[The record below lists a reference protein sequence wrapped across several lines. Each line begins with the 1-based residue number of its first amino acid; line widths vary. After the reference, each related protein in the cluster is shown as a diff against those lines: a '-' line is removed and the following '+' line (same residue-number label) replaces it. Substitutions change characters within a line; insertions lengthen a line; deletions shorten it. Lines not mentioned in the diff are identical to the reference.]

1 MHFNSWNTP
10 ARVYASGIGDAVAD
24 RTINRKLDPVTRLEL
39 PVWTEKGADP
49 RPFVRETWAE
59 VAHRVAFGNA
69 NLAANNA
76 TEFEQEF
83 HPLHHHLRQGSV
95 LMSGRHLQHTDG
107 DIGQRNMEVL
117 TNCSTAAASFIEFY
131 LLLNGSGVGR
141 SYDDDMMV
149 VDWTKQ
155 PKTLCV
161 IDHTHPDVAS
171 GEIGREFMDLRSALH
186 RFAGLTVTTYKV
198 PDSREGWA
206 KAVELLEQMTWQR
219 QTEEALILD
228 FSGVRH
234 RGSPIAGMQNRPASG
249 PGPLMEAIRK
259 VTELRLQPLD
269 AFEAAMHVDHYFA
282 ECVLVGGARRAA
294 RMATKTW
301 RDKSAM
307 RFIEIK
313 RGGKLWSSNNS
324 VTVDEEF
331 WKLVRTPAGDLA
343 SESKTTGALWAH
355 ANAVFD
361 AICDCSYHD
370 GTGEPGLINVDK
382 LTQKDDGVEA
392 LFDGNFAESDRF
404 KLDDSTKQMMAQI
417 ARVFAGKQYNMIT
430 NPCGEI
436 PLTMVGGYCVIADVV
451 PYHADQGKDV
461 DFWDDDA
468 EDAFRTAARALMRVN
483 TMNCLYGK
491 EVKRTNRIGIGFT
504 GIHEY
509 AFTRFG
515 YGWKD
520 LVNEAKSIDFW
531 RTMSRFSN
539 AIVNETETYAAKLGV
554 EVPHTSTTVKPA
566 GTTSKLFDLT
576 EGAHLPS
583 MREYIRWVQFRNDD
597 PLIEQYKA
605 AGYPTRELKTY
616 TGTTVVGFPTRP
628 HICRLGM
635 GDLLVTAAEATP
647 EEQYEWLRLLE
658 KYWLA
663 GYDDMHEVDSW
674 HTHSG
679 QVSYTLKYDP
689 KVVNF
694 AEFKRT
700 LRDGQS
706 TIKACSVMP
715 QIDGTA
721 YEYQPEEPVSTERFE
736 AIVTAITDD
745 RLKEDIGAEHLG
757 CYSGAC
763 PVDFDSQ
770 DAA

>member
-1 MHFNSWNTP
+1 MTMNSWSTP
-10 ARVYASGIGDAVAD
+10 ARVYASGIGEAVAD
-24 RTINRKLDPVTRLEL
+24 RTINRKLDPVTRKEL

-49 RPFVRETWAE
+49 RPFVRETWEE
-59 VAHRVAFGNA
+59 VAMRVATGNA
-69 NLAANNA
+69 MLGKNDA
-76 TEFEQEF
+76 TMPIEFDR
-83 HPLHHHLRQGSV
+83 LHHHLRQGSV
-95 LMSGRHLQHTDG
+95 LMSGRHLQHTDEH
-107 DIGQRNMEVL
+107 IGKRNMEVL
-117 TNCSTAAASFIEFY
+117 TNCSTGAASFIEFY

-155 PKTLCV
+155 PKTLCA
-161 IDHTHPDVAS
+161 IDHTHPDVVS
-171 GEIGREFMDLRSALH
+171 GEITGFPDLASAKK
-186 RFAGLTVTTYKV
+186 RFAGLTVTVFTV

-206 KAVELLEQMTWQR
+206 KAIEQLEKMTWQR

-228 FSGVRH
+228 FTGVRH

-259 VTELRLQPLD
+259 TTELRLQPLD

-301 RDKSAM
+301 RDKSVL

-331 WKLVRTPAGDLA
+331 WKLVNTPADDLA

-361 AICDCSYHD
+361 AICECSYHD

-382 LTQKDDGVEA
+382 LTQKDDGVET
-392 LFDGNFAESDRF
+392 LFDGDFAESERF
-404 KLDDSTKQMMAQI
+404 KLDDDTKQMMAQI
-417 ARVFAGKQYNMIT
+417 ARVFAGKRYNMIT

-468 EDAFRTAARALMRVN
+468 EDAFRTATRALMRVN
-483 TMNCLYGK
+483 TMDCLYGK

-539 AIVNETETYAAKLGV
+539 AIVDETHAYAALLGV
-554 EVPHTSTTVKPA
+554 NVPHTSTTVKPA
-566 GTTSKLFDLT
+566 GCATPDTTVVTT
-576 EGAHLPS
+576 EGALS
-583 MREYIRWVQFRNDD
+583 LGEVFTLSGYGLDA
-597 PLIEQYKA
+597 LKA
-605 AGYPTRELKTY
+605 MPDGTWLEPTRAVQVLDENNEPKDITKLYVNGVKEVYEIAFEDGHTVKLTGNHKLKLTTGEWKRVDEL
-616 TGTTVVGFPTRP
+616 
-628 HICRLGM
+628 
-635 GDLLVTAAEATP
+635 AE
-647 EEQYEWLRLLE
+647 E
-658 KYWLA
+658 
-663 GYDDMHEVDSW
+663 DDVAS
-674 HTHSG
+674 
-679 QVSYTLKYDP
+679 
-689 KVVNF
+689 F
-694 AEFKRT
+694 
-700 LRDGQS
+700 
-706 TIKACSVMP
+706 
-715 QIDGTA
+715 
-721 YEYQPEEPVSTERFE
+721 
-736 AIVTAITDD
+736 
-745 RLKEDIGAEHLG
+745 
-757 CYSGAC
+757 
-763 PVDFDSQ
+763 
-770 DAA
+770 